1 MEEEEEEVNGKQLE
15 LQNIMPDSPS
25 QQTLMYSK
33 ASSLFTVS
41 SSHEESSCVLV
52 DSSAYLQSSMIL
64 WKCHFFSGFLSV
76 SRMVL
81 DINWISTS
89 FHH

>member
-64 WKCHFFSGFLSV
+64 
-76 SRMVL
+76 
-81 DINWISTS
+81 
-89 FHH
+89 